1 MSNKNHVSNVKKGEA
16 WGGGGTLTSTVLI
29 NPEVNSPEVNS
40 QNSSD
45 IL

>member
-16 WGGGGTLTSTVLI
+16 WGGHPNIQVLT
-29 NPEVNSPEVNS
+29 NPEVNSQS
-40 QNSSD
+40 SSD